1 MKADQKMK
9 KHISDDVPVKGMG
22 KKNGQKREAISTN
35 IHEYDPEYAEE
46 VEKALEGKKSKKGSN
61 NGR

>member
-1 MKADQKMK
+1 MT
-9 KHISDDVPVKGMG
+9 DDVPVKAMS
-22 KKNGQKREAISTN
+22 KKNGSIREALPTN

-46 VEKALEGKKSKKGSN
+46 VEQVLEGKNSKKGSN